1 MYFGDAQDGLLL
13 SNGIRTGVAALAVL
27 AELAEVELVDPF
39 HHRAEVF
46 FLVGDEAGFE
56 ISAERTLGSHAGS
69 GEICRAD
76 KGLFFIGDD
85 RFGVNARAEDALEEI
100 ALDERSKSL
109 RKRGPG
115 SVEESHWE
123 SKILRYSQLF
133 FIFRSALICE

>member
-1 MYFGDAQDGLLL
+1 MYFGDAPDGLLL

-56 ISAERTLGSHAGS
+56 ISAERALGSHAGS

-76 KGLFFIGDD
+76 EALFPIDDD

-100 ALDERSKSL
+100 ALDERRIAIEVLAEARSRFL
-109 RKRGPG
+109 GM
-115 SVEESHWE
+115 EEANGNSFVDE
-123 SKILRYSQLF
+123 V
-133 FIFRSALICE
+133 

>member
-1 MYFGDAQDGLLL
+1 MYSGDAPDGRLL
-13 SNGIRTGVAALAVL
+13 SNGIRTGVTTLAVL
-27 AELAEVELVDPF
+27 AEFAEVELVDPF

-76 KGLFFIGDD
+76 EALFPIDDD

-100 ALDERSKSL
+100 ALDERRIAIEVLAEARSRL
-109 RKRGPG
+109 LGM
-115 SVEESHWE
+115 EEANGDSFVDE
-123 SKILRYSQLF
+123 V
-133 FIFRSALICE
+133 